1 MIKTNRF
8 TLKPLTQYDVNDL
21 YLSWLT
27 KNNTNGYIKYAK
39 NKLNLKDLKQYVK
52 DRENKG
58 DILFLGIFTKDSN
71 QHIGNIKYE
80 PIDYANKTAT
90 MGILI
95 GDKKWRGKGVANEV
109 ITQSA
114 FWLKKKYNITTIL
127 LSVNTK
133 NTVAIM
139 AYKKINFKVY
149 QQQNN
154 NIKMSW
160 YL

>member
-1 MIKTNRF
+1 
-8 TLKPLTQYDVNDL
+8 
-21 YLSWLT
+21 
-27 KNNTNGYIKYAK
+27 
-39 NKLNLKDLKQYVK
+39 
-52 DRENKG
+52 
-58 DILFLGIFTKDSN
+58 
-71 QHIGNIKYE
+71 
-80 PIDYANKTAT
+80 